1 MKFVY
6 FVKKFGYFIDPKGHG
21 KPFKCVSRG
30 VTLRKSTL
38 IMV

>member
-21 KPFKCVSRG
+21 KPFKCVSRR